1 MTQVRKHR
9 LFSILSVVL
18 IFLFIFAF
26 NSPLLVLATE
36 IDEVDESEENAEPII
51 NYCGK
56 EATWELEN
64 GVLTIGGTGAI
75 ANYTESE
82 PAPWSDRLI
91 DINTIIIKN
100 GITSIGNYAF
110 ANTVK
115 LTKVVIANSVEFIGI
130 GAFYASGIKEINLPN
145 SIKTISKLAFANAHI
160 RKINLSR
167 GLKYAA
173 ERVFY
178 NCQNLTTI
186 SIPEGVTTIDYEA
199 FGNCMQLKE
208 ISLPTTLTDIE
219 LKAFENCT
227 ELTKI
232 KVYFSDPY
240 QCLAYGKFPNANT
253 AEIYV
258 PKGTATFFKECDYW
272 EPYKDII
279 FEGDFEGNPE
289 DITETE
295 DMHGRYSDEDKNK
308 VDPFAIAFIAIIIV
322 SFFFATAYYFISTIH
337 KTHKK
342 NRAK

>member
-1 MTQVRKHR
+1 MTKARKNR

-26 NSPLLVLATE
+26 NTPLLVSAT
-36 IDEVDESEENAEPII
+36 EVDETDEPVI

-64 GVLTIGGTGAI
+64 GVLTIGGSGAI

-82 PAPWSDRLI
+82 PAPWSDRTLE
-91 DINTIIIKN
+91 INTIIIKN

-110 ANTVK
+110 ANTTK
-115 LTKVVIANSVEFIGI
+115 LTKAVVSNSVEFIGI
-130 GAFYASGIKEINLPN
+130 GAFYATGISEINLPN
-145 SIKTISKLAFANAHI
+145 SVKTISKLAFANAHI
-160 RKINLSR
+160 KKINLSR

-199 FGNCMQLKE
+199 FKDCVNLTE

-219 LKAFENCT
+219 LEAFSNCSS
-227 ELTKI
+227 LAKI

-295 DMHGRYSDEDKNK
+295 DMHNAYNNNEEK
-308 VDPFAIAFIAIIIV
+308 VDPYAITFIAIIIA
-322 SFFFATAYYFISTIH
+322 SFFFATIYYFVSTIH

-342 NRAK
+342 NRTK

>member
-1 MTQVRKHR
+1 MAKVRKNR
-9 LFSILSVVL
+9 LFSIFSVVL
-18 IFLFIFAF
+18 IFLFICAF

-36 IDEVDESEENAEPII
+36 AYESDETEEPII

-64 GVLTIGGTGAI
+64 GVLTIGGNGAI

-82 PAPWSDRLI
+82 PAPWSDKVSE
-91 DINTIIIKN
+91 INTIIIKN

-110 ANTVK
+110 ANTRK
-115 LTKVVIANSVEFIGI
+115 LTKIAIANSVEFVGI
-130 GAFYASGIKEINLPN
+130 AAFYATGISEINMPN
-145 SIKTISKLAFANAHI
+145 SIKTISKLAFANSQI
-160 RKINLSR
+160 KKITLSR
-167 GLKYAA
+167 GLKYVA

-178 NCQNLTTI
+178 NCQNLVAI

-199 FGNCMQLKE
+199 FEDCINLKE

-219 LKAFENCT
+219 LEAFSNCT
-227 ELTKI
+227 ALTKI

-240 QCLAYGKFPNANT
+240 QCLAYRKFPNENT
-253 AEIYV
+253 GEIYV
-258 PKGTATFFKECDYW
+258 PKGTATFFKECDFW

-279 FEGDFEGNPE
+279 FEGEFEGNPE

-295 DMHGRYSDEDKNK
+295 DMHNAYNNNEEK
-308 VDPFAIAFIAIIIV
+308 VDPYAIAFIAIIIA

-342 NRAK
+342 KAIK